1 MLDMEEYYNI
11 LHYLTNFKVDRQY
24 PYLFK
29 EETGITPS
37 DKTELTSQNK
47 SFHDNSL
54 KFSTLTEEDKIVIPT
69 LFKKYDTIDTLEVKI
84 LASSTI
90 NPELIKT
97 GFSESANGDNPI
109 LTFNPVNTKSIESGS
124 HSIIDF
130 QINQDQRLATE
141 SKKLSNIRSIVL
153 EFNQPISTVFVTDLV
168 FKTRNYI
175 LTLEDLEKNLEEGQ
189 DYIKIGLDSD
199 TIPDSLKNT
208 CYIAAAAF
216 AWLIKWEQE
225 AKVMDTGLK
234 ESKNYADRLL
244 ARVDRAIKQYLTQQ
258 SVDET
263 SSEDYINEVLIGS
276 ENLTW

>member
-29 EETGITPS
+29 EETGIKPS
-37 DKTELTSQNK
+37 EKTELTSQNK

-54 KFSTLTEEDKIVIPT
+54 KFSALTITDKIVIPT

-90 NPELIKT
+90 NQELIKT

-109 LTFNPVNTKSIESGS
+109 LTSTTTNIESIESGS

-153 EFNQPISTVFVTDLV
+153 EFNQPISTVFITDMV

-208 CYIAAAAF
+208 KYIAAAAF

-263 SSEDYINEVLIGS
+263 SSEDYINEDIIGS